1 MGDEENE
8 TKDDRY
14 IVPALQRGL
23 DILAMFSRSNRMVTV
38 PQACKALGISRAT
51 AFRLFYT
58 LEANGFIARVPNSTG
73 FRLHSRSLSLGFDY
87 LHSFDVAD
95 VARPHL
101 DALRDQTG
109 ATTHLGVRV
118 GTEMFY
124 VLRAASPDQRD
135 NRLSVPVGTRHP
147 AHAVS
152 CGRALLLD
160 LSDEELDRL
169 YEGYDFGHLPSFA
182 PADISTLKKKL
193 QAERAQGYVVAE
205 SLTMERIKH
214 IAAPVRDAEGHAIG
228 AINVADKFFPDEE
241 LNGWVKDRLLDAA
254 AAISRNLGHRG

>member
-1 MGDEENE
+1 MSAGETE

-23 DILAMFSRSNRMVTV
+23 DILAMFSRSNRIVTV

-58 LEANGFIARVPNSTG
+58 LEANGFIARIPNSTG

-101 DALRDQTG
+101 DALRDATG

-135 NRLSVPVGTRHP
+135 GRLAVPVGTRHP

-160 LSDEELDRL
+160 LPEAELDRL
-169 YEGYDFGHLPSFA
+169 YEGYDFDHLPGFV
-182 PADISTLKKKL
+182 PADLAALKARL
-193 QAERAQGYVVAE
+193 AVERVQGYVVAE
-205 SLTMERIKH
+205 SLTMARIKH
-214 IAAPVRDAEGHAIG
+214 IAAPVHDAEGRPIA
-228 AINVADKFFPDEE
+228 AINVADKLFPDEA
-241 LNGWVKDRLLDAA
+241 LTGWVKDRLLEAA
-254 AAISRNLGHRG
+254 AAISRNLGHQA